1 MARMNLQGFIG
12 SSRKHPLSVTMGDAE
27 RRRWISIA
35 ALSVA
40 CGVFVAYFLWLQ
52 LRRYEQLGAYAFD
65 LGIFQQAVWLMAHG
79 ETPFVTVRGMN
90 ILGDHFTPI
99 LYLLAIPYR
108 FWAHPFWLFLAQ
120 TVALAAGALPL
131 YRMALRHTGKEWA
144 ATTIA
149 IGYLLHPA
157 LFTMLLFDFHPVLLS
172 VPFVLW
178 AMEAA
183 DEGRPVQF
191 AIASVFAMS
200 CKQEVALAIASL
212 GAYMAFIRKKRWA
225 WWGVAGGIL
234 WMAVALKL
242 MPLLSGAERSAYLAF
257 YSRWG
262 ETPLGIL
269 WGILSRPLE
278 ALKELV
284 FCQGHATAPGV
295 YPLLLLV
302 PFAFFPLLAP
312 EVLLFGLPNYAL
324 IALSER
330 VIFRELGYQYAST
343 LLPWLAVAS
352 VLGWKRLLRV
362 GDELPERLRRRWQVF
377 VALTWF
383 VCAAFSAYRYGP
395 PVIQRFMSDMLP
407 TKEAKA
413 IVDFL
418 NRHIPPDASV
428 SAPTSLIP
436 PLAHRKRV
444 YLFPNPFQQV
454 AFGPSVEAL
463 RQQIEMRAKPLPE
476 QEFHQR
482 MRDQNVDFIVL
493 KARTSFWPLGA
504 DAYDTLAIHALTSP
518 DYGIVAVYKDLLI
531 LKRGSNFAEGLKRV
545 GINPNIP
552 KENLRKE
559 VQSVWERL
567 QGLGW

>member
-1 MARMNLQGFIG
+1 MNLRGFIG
-12 SSRKHPLSVTMGDAE
+12 SSRRHPLWVTVTMGDAE

-120 TVALAAGALPL
+120 TVALAAGVLPL

-144 ATTIA
+144 ATAIA

-183 DEGRPVQF
+183 DGGRPVQF

-225 WWGVAGGIL
+225 WWGVAGSIF
-234 WMAVALKL
+234 WMAVVLKL

-352 VLGWKRLLRV
+352 LLGWKRVLPV
-362 GDELPERLRRRWQVF
+362 GDELPERLRRRWQIF
-377 VALTWF
+377 VALPWF

-407 TKEAKA
+407 TQEAKA

-428 SAPTSLIP
+428 SAPTSLVP

-444 YLFPNPFQQV
+444 YLFPNPFQPV

-463 RQQIEMRAKPLPE
+463 KQQIETRVKPLPLG
-476 QEFHQR
+476 EFHRR
-482 MRDQNVDFIVL
+482 MSEHPVDFIVL
-493 KARTSFWPLGA
+493 KARTNYWPLGV
-504 DAYDTLAIHALTSP
+504 DTYETLALHALTCP
-518 DYGIVAVYKDLLI
+518 DYGIIAVQGDVVILRRKADFLRGLRWLGVAVQGKKPL
-531 LKRGSNFAEGLKRV
+531 REAV
-545 GINPNIP
+545 
-552 KENLRKE
+552 KEA
-559 VQSVWERL
+559 WERL
-567 QGLGW
+567 KGVGW